1 MFGRVIAVGVSQRGL
16 RLVTGEIRLWA
27 GVFLFRDGLRCDL
40 VDLILDPGLFCN
52 DWHGLVQ
59 AVLTDGF
66 AWYNTGLLKQ
76 VGVFV

>member
-1 MFGRVIAVGVSQRGL
+1 
-16 RLVTGEIRLWA
+16 
-27 GVFLFRDGLRCDL
+27 VFLFRDGLRCDL

-76 VGVFV
+76 VGVFA